1 MYASSIQRLV
11 RFGFCPILG
20 VIELRPNF
28 GKLNDV
34 AVAADFCKRTFAQ
47 KV

>member
-1 MYASSIQRLV
+1 MHLLYSVSSGSV
-11 RFGFCPILG
+11 SAAILG